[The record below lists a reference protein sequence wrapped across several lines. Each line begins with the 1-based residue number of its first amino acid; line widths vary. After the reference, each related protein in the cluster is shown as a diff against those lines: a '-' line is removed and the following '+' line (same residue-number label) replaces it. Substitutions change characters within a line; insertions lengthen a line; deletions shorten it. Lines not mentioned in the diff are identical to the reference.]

1 MSQVGIEAKTAS
13 APQITNILQNS
24 DIVKNNDKKDFVLYD
39 GSSLVD
45 NAGDNELIAG
55 HYSHRSH
62 YSHSSHGSHGSH
74 GSHYSSRF

>member
-39 GSSLVD
+39 GSSQIGRAHV
-45 NAGDNELIAG
+45 
-55 HYSHRSH
+55 
-62 YSHSSHGSHGSH
+62 
-74 GSHYSSRF
+74 